1 MRKIGTP
8 DPELVSISYIERSN
22 LTLRMQ
28 NSRFTRLTNGF
39 GKKAEHHAHAVSRF
53 FLHYNYCRPHQSLG
67 RKVTPAMAS
76 GLTDR
81 VWTVDDIVTMM
92 DSATAQIE

>member
-28 NSRFTRLTNGF
+28 NRRFTRLTNGF

-53 FLHYNYCRPHQSLG
+53 FLHYNDCRPIS
-67 RKVTPAMAS
+67 RS
-76 GLTDR
+76 GAKSR
-81 VWTVDDIVTMM
+81 PRGQAV
-92 DSATAQIE
+92 